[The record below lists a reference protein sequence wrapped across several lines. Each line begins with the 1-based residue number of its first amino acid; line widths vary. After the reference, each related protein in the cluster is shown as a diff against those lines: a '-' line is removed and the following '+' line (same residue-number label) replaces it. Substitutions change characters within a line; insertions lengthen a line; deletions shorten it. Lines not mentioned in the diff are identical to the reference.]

1 MLAAGRIRS
10 VLFICHGNVCRSP
23 FAAAVFERAV
33 RASGLDIQVDSAGFI
48 GPDRQSP
55 AGALA
60 AAARLDVDLTAH
72 RSKLIRPALLDTAD
86 LMVVMAAE
94 QAIALRRQFG
104 DVRGLVVVL
113 GDLDP
118 DSIRRRTILDPW
130 GGDDAAF
137 NASYSRV
144 ERCVRQLVYLVAETH
159 RAP

>member
-1 MLAAGRIRS
+1 M
-10 VLFICHGNVCRSP
+10 LFICHGNVCRSP

-33 RASGLDIQVDSAGFI
+33 RASGLGIHVDSAGFI

-72 RSKLIRPALLDTAD
+72 RSKLIRPSLLDAAD
-86 LMVVMAAE
+86 LMVVMAEE